1 MKEDEK
7 DQRKYPRLGTIWD
20 VDYRVLTSEEFES
33 NPLQSF
39 TVNISGGGICFEARE
54 EIKPGTILTLE
65 MKSPIFPS
73 AILALAKT
81 VWCRKNTEK
90 GKYEVGVEF
99 WWTGWKDKNAQEAV
113 AEYISKHI
121 H

>member
-1 MKEDEK
+1 MEEDKK

-20 VDYRVLTSEEFES
+20 VEYRVLTSEEFEG
-33 NPLQSF
+33 NPLESF

-73 AILALAKT
+73 AILALAKA

-113 AEYISKHI
+113 ADYISKHI

>member
-1 MKEDEK
+1 MEEDKK

-20 VDYRVLTSEEFES
+20 VEYRVLTSEEFEG

-39 TVNISGGGICFEARE
+39 TVNISGGGICFESRE

-73 AILALAKT
+73 AILALAKA
-81 VWCRKNTEK
+81 VWCRKNAEK
-90 GKYEVGVEF
+90 AKYEVGVEF

-113 AEYISKHI
+113 ADYISKHI

>member
-1 MKEDEK
+1 MEEDKK

-20 VDYRVLTSEEFES
+20 VEYRVLTSEEFEG

-73 AILALAKT
+73 AILALAKA

-99 WWTGWKDKNAQEAV
+99 WWTGWKDRNAQEAV
-113 AEYISKHI
+113 ADYISKHI